1 MTSAFPASVPAAP
14 DRERSNPAAAGAS
27 KVRGTSLFPLLL
39 IVGYILGAVL
49 LIEVGAA
56 LGSDGAWS
64 AERAMRHFMAGFFLV
79 FSFFKLLDVRGF
91 VRSYLMYDVIARLQ
105 PRWAWAYPF
114 VELGLGVAYLL
125 NVAPLVVNGVT
136 LVLMLVGALGVLLA
150 LRDKKQIR
158 CACLGSVL
166 NLPMTTVTLVE
177 DLAMAAMAAGMI
189 VLHLA

>member
-1 MTSAFPASVPAAP
+1 MTSAFPASAAVAPHQDQHKPAAT
-14 DRERSNPAAAGAS
+14 GAS
-27 KVRGTSLFPLLL
+27 NARGTSLFPLFL
-39 IVGYILGAVL
+39 IVGYILGVTV

-56 LGSDGAWS
+56 LAGGGWS

-79 FSFFKLLDVRGF
+79 FSFFKMFDVRGF
-91 VRSYLMYDVIARLQ
+91 VRSYLMYDVIARFQ

-114 VELGLGVAYLL
+114 IELVLGVAYLL

-189 VLHLA
+189 VLHVA